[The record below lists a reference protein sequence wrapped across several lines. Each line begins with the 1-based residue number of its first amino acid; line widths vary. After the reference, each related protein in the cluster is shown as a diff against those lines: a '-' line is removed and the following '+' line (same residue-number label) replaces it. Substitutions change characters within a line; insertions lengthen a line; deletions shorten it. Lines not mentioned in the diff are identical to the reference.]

1 MWRSLMWAGVMPA
14 MIDDR
19 ILRNRVT
26 EKMYLPRKPLLR
38 SVTVLI
44 LLCIVLLAT
53 VACDKEEDKKGQDAM
68 PVDSLALDKGN
79 WRFMLSRE
87 EGEERTYYYFYGGDL
102 LGINPEGNV
111 TLWQKSL
118 TVPVVAS
125 TSNLGSKSY
134 PYELSRIEVSQRE
147 V

>member
-1 MWRSLMWAGVMPA
+1 MWAGVMPA